1 MYNIDKLFHLK
12 DEKGNELS
20 KLIEYEIKKENNEVT
35 KYRFILI
42 VSEEMLM
49 NLKIIQLMNIL

>member
-49 NLKIIQLMNIL
+49 NLKII